1 MKLIDADALYI
12 DIVAKGQASKRYKI
26 GETWE
31 LTGAE
36 IREVIDAQPALKQ
49 EHKWISCNDE
59 LPEEYDD
66 VAIDLGCNQIGYGYY
81 DGEFW
86 NVCYGDF
93 EFSAS
98 SDEVRGWYPLPKLV

>member
-36 IREVIDAQPALKQ
+36 IREVINAQPVLNQ
-49 EHKWISCNDE
+49 ERKWISCKDE
-59 LPEEYDD
+59 LPGEYDD
-66 VAIDLGCNQIGYGYY
+66 VAICLGCNQIGYGYY

-98 SDEVRGWYPLPKLV
+98 SDEVCGWYPLPKLD